1 MTTEAPTDALDA
13 LSLHRDNF
21 IEMAGAFLTG
31 TVEAYAPIEELIRS
45 TSRAHQTKISELNAT
60 HATEIQKL
68 RLIAT
73 TATAAAD
80 EKARQSTSKALA
92 AAEEDATKRIQEAV
106 TVALAEAERDYM
118 ARTTQAVTAALS
130 DAEDGFRARAA
141 QEVADALAAAEA
153 TLGESIAR
161 ERLQAA
167 EEANARHEEALQ
179 SLRVHHASQIEA
191 LQRDFADQT
200 TALRDGLESES
211 AAGTQAAVAQARESL
226 ASEYEQKM
234 SAAASAHEAEMVELV
249 KKHNNRVS
257 GVQTML
263 RVADSGRIAAE
274 GQLAEARAT
283 IQELG
288 SRPAAPADA
297 ASAGIAPEVDA
308 LLFPAGQPAPD
319 ESLAAEMGA
328 MRMELDAANS
338 QIGTLQ
344 DQLSQS
350 AGNLTA
356 LQAQLDRER
365 RAASE
370 SPVLADPTV
379 ASMKAARAEAHTV
392 VRLVAD
398 ANPQIKL
405 VEAADLVGAA
415 LSGRTEMAVQ
425 LPSPVMLGSAA

>member
-92 AAEEDATKRIQEAV
+92 AAEEDATKRIQQAV
-106 TVALAEAERDYM
+106 ADALATAEHDFA
-118 ARTTQAVTAALS
+118 ARTTQAVTDALR
-130 DAEDGFRARAA
+130 DAEEGFKLRSA
-141 QEVADALAAAEA
+141 QEVADALAAVEA
-153 TLGESIAR
+153 STGDSIAR
-161 ERLQAA
+161 ERESATEAA
-167 EEANARHEEALQ
+167 NVRHEEALHSIRAQ
-179 SLRVHHASQIEA
+179 HAAEIEA
-191 LQRDFADQT
+191 LQQDFAIQAT
-200 TALRDGLESES
+200 LMRDGLESES
-211 AAGTQAAVAQARESL
+211 ATAIQAAVAQARESL
-226 ASEYEQKM
+226 TSEFEQKM
-234 SAAASAHEAEMVELV
+234 SAAASAHEAEMAELV

-283 IQELG
+283 IQEMG
-288 SRPAAPADA
+288 SRPAAPDDA
-297 ASAGIAPEVDA
+297 ASAEIAPEVDA
-308 LLFPAGQPAPD
+308 LLFPAGQPAPE
-319 ESLAAEMGA
+319 ESLAAEMEA
-328 MRMELDAANS
+328 MRTELDAANS
-338 QIGTLQ
+338 HIGTLQ
-344 DQLSQS
+344 GQLSQS
-350 AGNLTA
+350 AGNVTA
-356 LQAQLDRER
+356 LQTQLDRER

-370 SPVLADPTV
+370 APVVADPTV
-379 ASMKAARAEAHTV
+379 AAMKAARAEAHVV